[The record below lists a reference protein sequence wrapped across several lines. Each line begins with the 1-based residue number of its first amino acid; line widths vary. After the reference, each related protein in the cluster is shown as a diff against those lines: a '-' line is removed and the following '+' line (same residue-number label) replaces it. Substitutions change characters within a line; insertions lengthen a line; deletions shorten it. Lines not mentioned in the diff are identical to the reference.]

1 MRDWRRSFGLT
12 VLGVTLL
19 GLCGWCGQA
28 SAQGPRT
35 GYTSYS
41 GYVYGDSA
49 TLTVTVLPLHAEVRL
64 DGVLIGSG
72 HDLVARA
79 VALVPGD
86 HIVQVSA
93 PGYLPTIVNVP
104 SIPNWASHVNLE
116 LVPARGL

>member
-1 MRDWRRSFGLT
+1 MRDWRRSFNLT
-12 VLGVTLL
+12 VVGVTLL
-19 GLCGWCGQA
+19 GLYGWWSEA
-28 SAQGPRT
+28 SAQGPRYVS
-35 GYTSYS
+35 YT
-41 GYVYGDSA
+41 GYVYGNSA

-64 DGVLIGSG
+64 DGVYIGSG
-72 HDLVARA
+72 HDLVART